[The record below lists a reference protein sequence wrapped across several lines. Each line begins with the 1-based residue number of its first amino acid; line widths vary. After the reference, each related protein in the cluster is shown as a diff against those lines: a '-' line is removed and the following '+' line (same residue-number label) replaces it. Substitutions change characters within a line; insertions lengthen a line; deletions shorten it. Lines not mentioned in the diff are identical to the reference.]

1 MSTKTDMSGLKK
13 LSKNLE
19 ELGNKKSIRLYELM
33 SDNFISKHSKYK
45 NFDELLSSSPFTVET
60 AEDFKVIPD
69 DEWDSFIN
77 QNTGYDSWKEMQVK
91 AFEYYAKKQIEK
103 GL

>member
-1 MSTKTDMSGLKK
+1 MPIKKDFSGLEK

-19 ELGNKKSIRLYELM
+19 ELGNKKAITLDELM
-33 SDNFISKHSKYK
+33 NDSFVSEHSKYK
-45 NFDELLSSSPFTVET
+45 SFNELLNSSPFNVET
-60 AEDFKVIPD
+60 AEDFKAIPD
-69 DEWDSFIN
+69 DEWDSYIN
-77 QNTGYDSWKEMQVK
+77 KNTDYDSWKEMQVK

>member
-1 MSTKTDMSGLKK
+1 MPIKSDFSGLKK

-19 ELGNKKSIRLYELM
+19 ELGNKKSIGLYELM
-33 SDNFISKHSKYK
+33 SDNFVSKHSKYK
-45 NFDELLSSSPFTVET
+45 SFDELLSSSPFTVET
-60 AEDFKVIPD
+60 AEDFEAMPD
-69 DEWDSFIN
+69 DEWDSYIN
-77 QNTGYDSWKEMQVK
+77 QNTDYDSWKEMQVK